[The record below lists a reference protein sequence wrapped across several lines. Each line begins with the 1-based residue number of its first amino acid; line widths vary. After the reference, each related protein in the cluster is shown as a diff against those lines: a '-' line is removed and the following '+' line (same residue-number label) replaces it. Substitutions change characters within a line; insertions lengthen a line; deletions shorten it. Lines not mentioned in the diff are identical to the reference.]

1 MLAYDESRTEE
12 LAERLVKFSRI
23 IPRVCIVTF
32 ILVFFGI
39 LGGIA
44 FGMIGP
50 TGLILGGIGA
60 IPLGYVVGRVVGGL
74 LNIVLELQMQTLLA
88 IDSGARVQKR

>member
-12 LAERLVKFSRI
+12 LADRLVRLSRI
-23 IPRVCIVTF
+23 VPRAAILTF

-44 FGMIGP
+44 FAIAGP
-50 TGLILGGIGA
+50 GGFLFGA
-60 IPLGYVVGRVVGGL
+60 VAAVALGYIVGRVVGGL
-74 LNIVLELQMQTLLA
+74 VNALLELQMQTLLVME
-88 IDSGARVQKR
+88 SSMRGQKR